1 MSKKKTGGLAAFRL
15 GVHLGAPVIL
25 GYIPA
30 GIAYALIA
38 RQAGFSV
45 LETCLMSACV
55 HAGASQMMAVGM
67 SAQGAG
73 VAAIL
78 LTTFILNLRYFIMS
92 ACVMNDLKQE
102 KRPFKML
109 LAFGVTDEVF
119 AIHAVQKRTE
129 HPGLVFFGM
138 SLVSYLACILGTFIG
153 AVASDFLPP
162 LLTAALGI
170 AMYAMFI
177 ALLMPSLHG
186 NGRLALLVVF
196 TAAINALLSRLLT
209 PGWALVVATLAG
221 AAVGV
226 PFVELPGKELYH
238 ED

>member
-45 LETCLMSACV
+45 LETCLMSAFV

-92 ACVMNDLKQE
+92 ACVMNDLKRE

-129 HPGLVFFGM
+129 HPGMVFLGM
-138 SLVSYLACILGTFIG
+138 SLVSYLACNLGTFIG

-209 PGWALVVATLAG
+209 PGWALVVATLVG

>member
-92 ACVMNDLKQE
+92 ACVMNDLKRE

-119 AIHAVQKRTE
+119 AIHAVQKRME

-138 SLVSYLACILGTFIG
+138 SLVSYLACNLGTFIG

-209 PGWALVVATLAG
+209 PGWALVVATLIG

>member
-92 ACVMNDLKQE
+92 ACVMNDLKRE

-129 HPGLVFFGM
+129 HPGMVFLGM
-138 SLVSYLACILGTFIG
+138 SLVSYLACNVGTFIG
-153 AVASDFLPP
+153 AV
-162 LLTAALGI
+162 GI

-177 ALLMPSLHG
+177 ALLIPSLHG

-209 PGWALVVATLAG
+209 PGWALVVATLVG

>member
-92 ACVMNDLKQE
+92 ACVMNDLKRE

-138 SLVSYLACILGTFIG
+138 ALVSYLACHLGTFIG

-209 PGWALVVATLAG
+209 PGWALVVATLVG

>member
-92 ACVMNDLKQE
+92 ACVMNDLKRE

-209 PGWALVVATLAG
+209 PGWALVVATLVG

>member
-92 ACVMNDLKQE
+92 ACVMNDLKRE

-129 HPGLVFFGM
+129 HPGLVFF
-138 SLVSYLACILGTFIG
+138 G

-209 PGWALVVATLAG
+209 PGWALVVATLVG

-226 PFVELPGKELYH
+226 PFVELPGKELHH

>member
-45 LETCLMSACV
+45 LETCLMSAFV

-67 SAQGAG
+67 NAQGAG

-138 SLVSYLACILGTFIG
+138 S
-153 AVASDFLPP
+153 
-162 LLTAALGI
+162 
-170 AMYAMFI
+170 
-177 ALLMPSLHG
+177 HG
-186 NGRLALLVVF
+186 F
-196 TAAINALLSRLLT
+196 
-209 PGWALVVATLAG
+209 
-221 AAVGV
+221 
-226 PFVELPGKELYH
+226 
-238 ED
+238 

>member
-92 ACVMNDLKQE
+92 ACVMNDLKRE

-129 HPGLVFFGM
+129 HPGLV
-138 SLVSYLACILGTFIG
+138 SYLACILGPFIG

-209 PGWALVVATLAG
+209 PGWALVVATLVG